1 MKLSNDVN
9 LRQIAEDTDLFT
21 GAELEGLCRE
31 AGIVA
36 LRENISATVVC
47 DRHFQTV
54 KKSLKPA
61 LTEEEVA
68 SYSSFM
74 KNRSKRSADS
84 FESSSKKIDSKQT
97 KNLLVFASPVTIGVG
112 VISVVMY
119 IGVRYFLMRT
129 ETSTRELMST

>member
-1 MKLSNDVN
+1 MKLNNDVN
-9 LRQIAEDTDLFT
+9 LRQIAQDTELFT

-68 SYSSFM
+68 SYFSFM
-74 KNRSKRSADS
+74 KNRSERSAHS
-84 FESSSKKIDSKQT
+84 FESTSKKTNNKQT
-97 KNLLVFASPVTIGVG
+97 KNFLVLASPVTIG

-119 IGVRYFLMRT
+119 IGVRYFLMPT
-129 ETSTRELMST
+129 ETSTRELTST